1 MAEHASQVELSIDLG
16 NNESDRDLLHLLS
29 TPTLEAVVNLTLQMA
44 AITEPVM
51 LTLLLTSDEA
61 IRNLNKH
68 YRGQDKPT
76 DVLSFPL
83 LDKPFVDAPADQLWT
98 SPEAPAREIV
108 ETGTAGESTGRPQG
122 SPLHSTPLP
131 PLQTDEEN
139 APAASETG
147 SAKQVFI
154 TPPGLTT
161 NLGDIVISW
170 PAVVRQAAG
179 AGHDPTYELLYLLSH
194 GVLHLIGY
202 DDQTE
207 AGYQAM
213 VQIQQAVMKATEQKA

>member
-1 MAEHASQVELSIDLG
+1 MAENASQVELSIDLG
-16 NNESDRDLLHLLS
+16 NDESDTALLHLLS
-29 TPTLEAVVNLTLQMA
+29 SLPLEAVVNQTLQIA

-51 LTLLLTSDEA
+51 LTLLITGDEA

-83 LDKPFVDAPADQLWT
+83 LDKPIVDAPADQLWT
-98 SPEAPAREIV
+98 SPEASVREI
-108 ETGTAGESTGRPQG
+108 AG
-122 SPLHSTPLP
+122 
-131 PLQTDEEN
+131 
-139 APAASETG
+139 TG
-147 SAKQVFI
+147 STKQVFI
-154 TPPGLTT
+154 TPPEQTT

-170 PAVVRQAAG
+170 PAVLRQAAG

-213 VQIQQAVMKATEQKA
+213 VQIQQAVMEATEQRA